1 MSTQP
6 RFFRLP
12 VRFVPCK
19 DQEQFD
25 AAECS
30 VVITELHWQNA
41 DHTVKEIVSN
51 KTKKKH
57 TIQVITIDLG
67 NGDQAVVESFSILPK
82 SAVVGVT
89 FVPYKHEENAT
100 TA

>member
-1 MSTQP
+1 MSAQP

-19 DQEQFD
+19 DQQQFAAAD
-25 AAECS
+25 AT
-30 VVITELHWQNA
+30 VVITEIHWQNA
-41 DHTVKEIVSN
+41 DHTVKEIISN

-57 TIQVITIDLG
+57 TIQVITMDLG
-67 NGDQAVVESFSILPK
+67 NGDQAVVESFAILPK
-82 SAVVGVT
+82 SAIVGVT
-89 FVPYKHEENAT
+89 FVPYKHEETT